1 MGSIHESRARGT
13 AWLWLCRAG
22 KGLETREDGP
32 RAKALLAT
40 REAEQVWV
48 AAWE

>member
-1 MGSIHESRARGT
+1 MEMS
-13 AWLWLCRAG
+13 
-22 KGLETREDGP
+22 EDGP

-48 AAWE
+48 AAWEW